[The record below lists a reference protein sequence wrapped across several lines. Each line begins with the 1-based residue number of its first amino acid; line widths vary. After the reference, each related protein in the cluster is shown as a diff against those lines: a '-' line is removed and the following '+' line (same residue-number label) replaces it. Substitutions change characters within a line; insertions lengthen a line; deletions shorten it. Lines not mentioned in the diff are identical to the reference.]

1 MESAPEK
8 KLRARAFGLEKE
20 DEARAWF
27 EREEGGVC
35 LAFRDR
41 WKGGE
46 IDLIFEVP
54 RNVGMELVFIEVRA
68 RSSDSFSGALG
79 SVGPAKLRRI
89 SRSVERFLSRYR
101 GSARTVRF
109 DVLAWEANRWIHLK
123 NLWPL
128 PAAGR

>member
-1 MESAPEK
+1 METVPVK
-8 KLRARAFGLEKE
+8 KLQAYAFGLQKE
-20 DEARAWF
+20 EEARRWF
-27 EREEGGVC
+27 EERHGGIC

-46 IDLIFEVP
+46 IDLIFEV
-54 RNVGMELVFIEVRA
+54 GSELVFVEVRA
-68 RSSDSFSGALG
+68 RTGEGFSGAVG
-79 SVGPAKLRRI
+79 SLGPAKLRRI
-89 SRSVERFLSRYR
+89 SRSVTRFLSRYR
-101 GSARTVRF
+101 GAARTVRF